1 MIAAKE
7 KIADSTDSI
16 RAKFREW
23 VKVMYEYFDRFPDA
37 FAYVVLIPHN
47 FPEGLHHVATRQS
60 LLLAE
65 IVDELPLVPD
75 RAMCSADVED

>member
-23 VKVMYEYFDRFPDA
+23 VVLYEYFDRFPDA
-37 FAYVVLIPHN
+37 FTYVVLIPHN

-75 RAMCSADVED
+75 RAMGSADVED

>member
-7 KIADSTDSI
+7 KIADSKDSI

-23 VKVMYEYFDRFPDA
+23 VVLYEYFDRFPDA
-37 FAYVVLIPHN
+37 FTYVVLLPHI

-65 IVDELPLVPD
+65 IVDDLPLGPD

>member
-23 VKVMYEYFDRFPDA
+23 VVLYEYFDCFPDA
-37 FAYVVLIPHN
+37 FTYVVLIQHN

-75 RAMCSADVED
+75 QAMCSADVED

>member
-7 KIADSTDSI
+7 KIADSKDSI

-23 VKVMYEYFDRFPDA
+23 VVLYEYFDRFPDA
-37 FAYVVLIPHN
+37 FTYVVLIPHN

-75 RAMCSADVED
+75 WAMCSADVVD